1 LITSKEVQHV
11 AHLARLE
18 LSESE
23 EVKMT
28 QQLNAILEAAD
39 KLRALSTDDVPPT
52 AYAVPM
58 QNVFRP
64 DQAGKSLPKDAVL
77 ANAPDPEGDFFR
89 VPRIME

>member
-1 LITSKEVQHV
+1 V